1 MTTTPEDLL
10 DSSGR
15 RGAVIGVFAPGRRL
29 LTSGLVSIV
38 TLVAF
43 ESMSV
48 ATVMPLVESDLG
60 NLALYG
66 WVFSAFFLGTLV
78 GVVLAATASDRM
90 KPVIPLAVGL
100 VLFALGL
107 VVGGTA
113 SSMFILVLG
122 RLLQGLGAGAM
133 PATSYVCIGRTY
145 PLEQRPKMF
154 ALISS
159 AWMIPS
165 LFGPVIA
172 AWIAQTVGWRWVF
185 LGLLPLSAVIGII
198 AIFGVRSVPAPTE
211 RSNDRNLLNALLV
224 ASGAGLLLF
233 GLGSHELVVAVPV
246 SVLGV
251 AIMVPPFR
259 RLTPIGTLRAHAG
272 MPATVAVRGLLTFGF
287 YSADAFVPF
296 AITSVRGMSPV
307 FGGLAMTTAS
317 VLWTLSSWLQTRWI
331 RTRGATVL
339 VVFGMAI
346 IALGAAGMLLV
357 LVPSVPPWIGLIAWA
372 VAGFGMGLAFSPLSH
387 VALEI
392 SPKDKEGK
400 TTTALQLSDTLGAAL
415 GIGIAG
421 VLVSTIGSVADSEI
435 PGLVAT
441 FVMATAVAGLGAV
454 LGSRVPRGRELG

>member
-1 MTTTPEDLL
+1 M
-10 DSSGR
+10 
-15 RGAVIGVFAPGRRL
+15 FAPGRRL
-29 LTSGLVSIV
+29 LTSGLVLIV

-90 KPVIPLAVGL
+90 KPVIPFAVGL

-113 SSMFILVLG
+113 SSMFVLVLG

-159 AWMIPS
+159 AWMVPS
-165 LFGPVIA
+165 LLGPVLA

-185 LGLLPLSAVIGII
+185 LGLLPLTAVIGVI
-198 AIFGVRSVPAPTE
+198 AIFGVRSVPAPSE

-224 ASGAGLLLF
+224 AIGAGLLLV
-233 GLGSHELVVAVPV
+233 GLGSHQVVVVVPV
-246 SVLGV
+246 AVLGV

-259 RLTPIGTLRAHAG
+259 RLTPLGTLRALAG
-272 MPATVAVRGLLTFGF
+272 MPATVAVRGLLNFGF

-296 AITSVRGMSPV
+296 AITAVRGMSPV

-317 VLWTLSSWLQTRWI
+317 VLWTVSSWLQARWI
-331 RTRGATVL
+331 RTRGATIL
-339 VVFGMAI
+339 VVLGMAV

-357 LVPSVPPWIGLIAWA
+357 LVPSVPAWIGLVAWA
-372 VAGFGMGLAFSPLSH
+372 IAGFGMGLAFSPLSH
-387 VALEI
+387 VALEL

-421 VLVSTIGSVADSEI
+421 VLVSTIGSITDSET
-435 PGLVAT
+435 PGLVVT
-441 FVMATAVAGLGAV
+441 FAMAAAVAGLGAV
-454 LGSRVPRGRELG
+454 LGIRVPRGRELG